1 MNCIE
6 AIQSLVKE
14 NITTPEKLKDE
25 KKLIGLI
32 SDRVGSSD
40 PEKLRY
46 LRQFLLTTGG
56 SSFVYCIMKEY
67 PSETGIR
74 SIKNQFNAL
83 KDDDVFPF
91 FNCVILA
98 LGGTPFFSKEEKEK
112 ISDISDDL
120 IVEEKKMIQMML
132 FRKWVQNPLKMALV
146 RHGIPLIQK
155 EEALRATRDESLEE
169 KNNHNYLILI
179 MEILYQKKSR
189 NLSIQLIHVI
199 ITPQA

>member
-120 IVEEKKMIQMML
+120 IVEEKKDDSDDVISKMGPESFENGIGQTRNPSNSKRRGIKGNS
-132 FRKWVQNPLKMALV
+132 RK
-146 RHGIPLIQK
+146 
-155 EEALRATRDESLEE
+155 SLEE